1 MPCLK
6 KNASQKLSFLHDLKK
21 HNVYRGI
28 KVIDADSDV
37 GTNATIISGYYSFQF
52 YIFNDL

>member
-6 KNASQKLSFLHDLKK
+6 KNASQKLCFLHDLNK

-28 KVIDADSDV
+28 KVIDADGDV
-37 GTNATIISGYYSFQF
+37 GTNATIISVYYSFQF